1 MVQSA
6 EATAADGNDSSAIE
20 VEKMFVEVQVEAI
33 RKREEARQRIEEE
46 VAICDGFEGGQDG
59 SKAGRLAWM
68 TAEVVMV
75 VVVVHGATCNGGV

>member
-1 MVQSA
+1 MVQLA
-6 EATAADGNDSSAIE
+6 EADSSAIE

-33 RKREEARQRIEEE
+33 RKREETRQRIEEE

-59 SKAGRLAWM
+59 SKAGRVAEWM
-68 TAEVVMV
+68 SAEVVMV